1 MHARSRVY
9 EASQNTAK
17 TQVGDKPSR
26 ASPLLFEE
34 SSGPVFMCH
43 PIPHISV
50 NLTIAPAQTATPGS
64 AS

>member
-1 MHARSRVY
+1 MHAHSDAY
-9 EASQNTAK
+9 EASQNTAE
-17 TQVGDKPSR
+17 TQVGDKPSH

-34 SSGPVFMCH
+34 SSGPVSMCH

-50 NLTIAPAQTATPGS
+50 NLTIAHAQTVVPGS